1 MALSNPWEPEQGDTE
16 SQNKLQERA
25 LKLFNT
31 CQCSWCKLFYTQPFL
46 CVPGTLHSNCSFF
59 KALSEQERQEIQ
71 IEKRNWSWSWR
82 AIDMILRVQD
92 HGVLKKCWICGSLNP
107 NPDKYVCWKCG
118 DDSLSRYDIYNISG
132 DFDVVKEKSEGNKIF
147 KICPNPKCGKRS
159 LVINEKYNSYNC
171 INPDCPDYGVP
182 IFKYHKEHPQLPID
196 QIFQQQDKIE
206 AEKKAQDESK
216 EHPPSMFDEFIRQEK
231 ERIEAEKKA
240 LDESTAKAR
249 LWNGNQYWDEKKK
262 KWRDG
267 DQPIRIHRFPSW
279 VVIIGV
285 CIIISLI
292 ITLALNYLHPG
303 TRYSF
308 FIW

>member
-1 MALSNPWEPEQGDTE
+1 MRWAVCLCFAGRLLSTSSHVLIVSRYGPITKLGLPAARRYCGAAASAIAFWE
-16 SQNKLQERA
+16 
-25 LKLFNT
+25 
-31 CQCSWCKLFYTQPFL
+31 
-46 CVPGTLHSNCSFF
+46 
-59 KALSEQERQEIQ
+59 
-71 IEKRNWSWSWR
+71 
-82 AIDMILRVQD
+82 
-92 HGVLKKCWICGSLNP
+92 
-107 NPDKYVCWKCG
+107 CG

-267 DQPIRIHRFPSW
+267 DQPIRSTVFHLGWSSSEFAS
-279 VVIIGV
+279 
-285 CIIISLI
+285 
-292 ITLALNYLHPG
+292 
-303 TRYSF
+303 
-308 FIW
+308 